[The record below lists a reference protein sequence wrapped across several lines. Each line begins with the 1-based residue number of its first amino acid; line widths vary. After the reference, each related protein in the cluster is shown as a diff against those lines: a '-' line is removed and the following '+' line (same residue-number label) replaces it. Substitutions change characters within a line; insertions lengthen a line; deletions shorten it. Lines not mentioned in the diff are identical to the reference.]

1 MFDLPAT
8 LGRPLR
14 LLCIGAHADDV
25 EIGAGG
31 TVRRLLAEHETDVT
45 WAVASAGGGR
55 ADEARASAAEWLDG
69 AATAHIV
76 IGGFRDGYFPVQ
88 RAEIKDWFETLAPSE
103 SNAAPDLV
111 LTHRR
116 DDAHQ
121 DHRTLAELTTE
132 TFRGPTVAAYEIP
145 KWDGDLGRPNAYV
158 TLSDADAAFKVDALG
173 RHFPS
178 QHSKPWYDA
187 DTFRA
192 VLRLRGVEA
201 GTRWAEGFF
210 ASKLVW

>member
-1 MFDLPAT
+1 MFDLPP
-8 LGRPLR
+8 GPLR

-31 TVRRLLAEHETDVT
+31 TVRRLLAERDVTVT
-45 WAVASAGGGR
+45 WAVASADGAR
-55 ADEARASAAEWLDG
+55 EAEARAAAADWLGAAAAEV
-69 AATAHIV
+69 IV
-76 IGGFRDGYFPVQ
+76 GGFRDGYFPAQ
-88 RAEIKDWFETLAPSE
+88 RAEIKDWYRSALAPF
-103 SNAAPDLV
+103 APNLV

-132 TFRGPTVAAYEIP
+132 TFRGPTVAHYEIP

-158 TLSDADAAFKVDALG
+158 ALSDADAAFKVDALM

-178 QHSKPWYDA
+178 QHAKPWYDA
-187 DTFRA
+187 DTFRGL
-192 VLRLRGVEA
+192 LRLRGVEA
-201 GTRWAEGFF
+201 GARWAEAFTVD
-210 ASKLVW
+210 KLVW